1 MVSSNFIVNN
11 ITWTLIF
18 VNPFSNALI
27 DRTGKRTLATTS
39 PVERC
44 VYISSDVGEMLERV
58 LRHEIVHVI
67 MVSYGLNKVLRDL
80 LGAKDVIGIEEFI
93 CNIYAD
99 YGYEM
104 DYIYSQIITSVYRR

>member
-44 VYISSDVGEMLERV
+44 VYISKDLRDDKFNIV
-58 LRHEIVHVI
+58 LKHELVHVI
-67 MVSYGLNKVLRDL
+67 IVSYGLNKVLYSL
-80 LGAKDVIGIEEFI
+80 KSMLEIEEFI
-93 CNIYAD
+93 CNIYAEHGD
-99 YGYEM
+99 ELNNL
-104 DYIYSQIITSVYRR
+104 YSRINQLY